1 MLITFRGQRVKLPLD
16 QVEAV
21 VVSRHNTQIT
31 LLVETHRLLGISITG
46 FFGSNSS
53 KDDIMAAK
61 SNLVAQFLRFFAFF
75 FTPKT
80 SFTPCL
86 SMSRWYRNITNNASY
101 WFCLQHVSRPKTEK
115 YFEGVAFS
123 TGKMGRE
130 PVVVNRE
137 KKEGR
142 LRINCQRGGI
152 M

>member
-31 LLVETHRLLGISITG
+31 LLVETQRLLGISITG

-86 SMSRWYRNITNNASY
+86 SMSRWYRNITNNAHIGFVYNMSQGRKLRSILRESHFLRGK
-101 WFCLQHVSRPKTEK
+101 WEGNQSSSTEK
-115 YFEGVAFS
+115 KGRGDCELTANEG
-123 TGKMGRE
+123 G
-130 PVVVNRE
+130 
-137 KKEGR
+137 
-142 LRINCQRGGI
+142 
-152 M
+152 